1 MQTLAT
7 EFTANPSLI
16 TKLLAIFALPG
27 WRAKRRAAHQQH
39 GLKADRSVCGGYNE
53 AFVVQYWTG
62 YNPRH

>member
-7 EFTANPSLI
+7 DFTANPSLI
-16 TKLLAIFALPG
+16 AKLLGFFAIAG
-27 WRAKRRAAHQQH
+27 RHAKRQPTHRQH
-39 GLKADRSVCGGYNE
+39 GPNADKSVCGGYNE